1 MALLPEIIYIFRL
14 RNQRQI
20 KGKYRILTVMI
31 PTILMLIGLFSITL
45 PHFVY
50 ADPAHCDKP
59 GYPSCYSV
67 GFGDG
72 QQNQDAACPPYHST
86 HFCDGWHV
94 ATTTP
99 AQASPSQPVGASQTP
114 SPALHP
120 QVVSQT
126 PSPAPPSTGTSV
138 LGPINDLELLFFLV
152 VVAIIGVIVWKL
164 KHRGGK
170 DRQRRY
176 FSDLIKENILDK
188 QHHKCAHCNRLLNV
202 VDYDHKNGDRSNNKE
217 SNCIALCP
225 NCHAIKTR
233 RTR

>member
-1 MALLPEIIYIFRL
+1 MAQLLEIIHIFRL
-14 RNQRQI
+14 RNQQQI
-20 KGKYRILTVMI
+20 KGKYRILTVII
-31 PTILMLIGLFSITL
+31 PTILMVIGLFSITS
-45 PHFVY
+45 PRFVY

-72 QQNQDAACPPYHST
+72 QQNPDGGCPPYHST
-86 HFCDGWHV
+86 HFCDGWHIG
-94 ATTTP
+94 ATTRG
-99 AQASPSQPVGASQTP
+99 QAIPSQRVGASQTP
-114 SPALHP
+114 SPA
-120 QVVSQT
+120 S
-126 PSPAPPSTGTSV
+126 PSNSTGTSV
-138 LGPINDLELLFFLV
+138 SGPINDLELLFFLV
-152 VVAIIGVIVWKL
+152 VVAIIGAIVWKL
-164 KHRGGK
+164 KHRGVK

-176 FSDLIKENILDK
+176 FPDSVKENILDK

-202 VDYDHKNGDRSNNKE
+202 VDYDHKNGERSNNKE